1 VFLSKLAQAV
11 KQIPAG
17 FRALVLVWKAT
28 QGWTLAWVIL
38 LLCQGV
44 IPAGGALLLRSL
56 INRLAHGQPWSQ
68 VVAPALGIALL
79 WLMAQFTAS
88 VLSYVRA
95 VQAEKVQDLVHAL
108 LHEQAIRLDLSFYD
122 QANSYDLL
130 HRVRIDAL
138 SQPLALIE
146 NLGAILQNS
155 LSFIVLAG
163 ILARYATWM
172 PLLLL
177 ASSLPGLLLVGR
189 QILREHQWNHAH
201 TSQERHVRY
210 LDWMLTER
218 NSAAEL
224 RIFNLG
230 PTFRQRFQTLRSGL
244 SSGRIRLAS
253 QAAAAEWTAG
263 AIAWAG
269 TLAGLGWMLH
279 RTQVGLVGLG
289 DLLLCLQVF
298 QLAQS
303 QLRTLLEGSGKV
315 FRSLLFIE
323 NLDLFLALRP
333 SITSGV
339 GAGAGLPV
347 RSAIRFEQV
356 SFTYPG
362 SSHRALD
369 DFSLEIPAGKVVALV
384 GRNGAGKTTLIKL
397 LCRFYD
403 PDHGRILFDGSDLRE
418 LDPEALRKQIT
429 VLFQDPVRYQAS
441 ARENIA
447 FGQVDR
453 QENEVEIMAAAEA
466 AGAVSFLS
474 RLPNGFDTW
483 LGKWF
488 GGEELSGGEWQRV
501 ALARAFFRQAD
512 LVILDEPTS
521 AMDSWSEQD
530 WLQRFRALTVG
541 RTGLMITHR
550 FTTAMHADVIHVLD
564 QGRVI
569 ESGTHP
575 ELIALDG
582 LYARSWAA
590 QMREMDEMT
599 PKTLEHFHA

>member
-1 VFLSKLAQAV
+1 
-11 KQIPAG
+11 
-17 FRALVLVWKAT
+17 
-28 QGWTLAWVIL
+28 
-38 LLCQGV
+38 
-44 IPAGGALLLRSL
+44 
-56 INRLAHGQPWSQ
+56 
-68 VVAPALGIALL
+68 
-79 WLMAQFTAS
+79 
-88 VLSYVRA
+88 
-95 VQAEKVQDLVHAL
+95 
-108 LHEQAIRLDLSFYD
+108 
-122 QANSYDLL
+122 
-130 HRVRIDAL
+130 
-138 SQPLALIE
+138 
-146 NLGAILQNS
+146 
-155 LSFIVLAG
+155 
-163 ILARYATWM
+163 M

-210 LDWMLTER
+210 LDWMLTDR

-230 PTFRQRFQTLRSGL
+230 PAFRERFQSLRSGL
-244 SSGRIRLAS
+244 SSGRIRLAA
-253 QAAAAEWTAG
+253 QAATAEWIAG

-279 RTQVGLVGLG
+279 RTQVGLVGMG

-298 QLAQS
+298 QVAQS

-333 SITSGV
+333 SITAGD

-347 RSAIRFEQV
+347 RTAIRFEQV
-356 SFTYPG
+356 SFAYPG
-362 SSHRALD
+362 SSHLALD
-369 DFSLEIPAGKVVALV
+369 NFNLEIPAGKVIALV

-403 PDHGRILFDGSDLRE
+403 PDQGRILFDGKDLRE
-418 LDPEALRKQIT
+418 FDPEALRRQIT

-441 ARENIA
+441 ARDNIA
-447 FGQVDR
+447 FGQVDC
-453 QENEVEIMAAAEA
+453 QENEAGIMAAAEA

-474 RLPNGFDTW
+474 QLPKGFDTW

-530 WLQRFRALTVG
+530 WLRRFRALTVG

-564 QGRVI
+564 HGRVV
-569 ESGTHP
+569 ESGTHT
-575 ELIALDG
+575 ELVALDG
-582 LYARSWAA
+582 LYARSWTA
-590 QMREMDEMT
+590 QMREIGGLT
-599 PKTLEHFHA
+599 PDTLEHFHA

>member
-1 VFLSKLAQAV
+1 MLLSKLVQAV

-28 QGWTLAWVIL
+28 QGWTIAWAVL

-44 IPAGGALLLRSL
+44 TPAGVALLLRSL

-68 VVAPALGIALL
+68 ITTPALGIALM
-79 WLMAQFTAS
+79 WLVAQLTAS
-88 VLSYVRA
+88 TLSYVRS

-122 QANSYDLL
+122 QASSYDLL

-138 SQPLALIE
+138 SQPLALVE

-155 LSFIVLAG
+155 LSFVVLAG
-163 ILARYATWM
+163 ILARYAMWM

-189 QILREHQWNHAH
+189 QILREHRWNHAH

-218 NSAAEL
+218 SSAAEL

-230 PTFRQRFQTLRSGL
+230 PTFRERFQSLRSKL
-244 SSGRIRLAS
+244 SHGRIGLAG
-253 QAAAAEWTAG
+253 QAAAAEWIAG

-269 TLAGLGWMLH
+269 TLAGLGWMLR
-279 RTQVGLVGLG
+279 RTQAGLVGMG

-298 QLAQS
+298 QVAQS

-323 NLDLFLALRP
+323 NLDLFLALQP
-333 SITSGV
+333 SITSGG

-347 RSAIRFEQV
+347 RTAIRFEQV
-356 SFTYPG
+356 SFAYPG
-362 SSHRALD
+362 SSHLALD
-369 DFSLEIPAGKVVALV
+369 NFNLEIPAGKVVALV

-403 PDHGRILFDGSDLRE
+403 PDQGRILFDGKDLRE
-418 LDPEALRKQIT
+418 LDPEALRQKIT

-441 ARENIA
+441 ARDNIA
-447 FGQVDR
+447 FGQVDC
-453 QENEVEIMAAAEA
+453 QDNEAGIMAAAEA

-474 RLPNGFDTW
+474 QLPKGFDTW

-530 WLQRFRALTVG
+530 WLRRFRALTVG

-564 QGRVI
+564 HGRVV
-569 ESGTHP
+569 ESGTHT
-575 ELIALDG
+575 ELVALDG
-582 LYARSWAA
+582 LYARSWTA
-590 QMREMDEMT
+590 QMREIGGLT
-599 PKTLEHFHA
+599 PNTLEHFHA

>member
-1 VFLSKLAQAV
+1 M
-11 KQIPAG
+11 
-17 FRALVLVWKAT
+17 
-28 QGWTLAWVIL
+28 
-38 LLCQGV
+38 
-44 IPAGGALLLRSL
+44 
-56 INRLAHGQPWSQ
+56 
-68 VVAPALGIALL
+68 APALGIALM
-79 WLMAQFTAS
+79 WLVAPLTAS
-88 VLSYVRA
+88 ALSYVRS
-95 VQAEKVQDLVHAL
+95 VQAEKVQDLVHEL
-108 LHEQAIRLDLSFYD
+108 LHEQAISLDLSFYD
-122 QANSYDLL
+122 QASSYDLL

-163 ILARYATWM
+163 ILARYAMWM

-210 LDWMLTER
+210 LDWMLTDR

-230 PTFRQRFQTLRSGL
+230 PAFRERFQSLRSGL
-244 SSGRIRLAS
+244 SSGRIRLAA
-253 QAAAAEWTAG
+253 QAATAEWIAG

-279 RTQVGLVGLG
+279 RTQVGLVGMG

-298 QLAQS
+298 QVAQS

-333 SITSGV
+333 SITAGD

-347 RSAIRFEQV
+347 RTAIRFEQV
-356 SFTYPG
+356 SFAYPG
-362 SSHRALD
+362 SSHLALD
-369 DFSLEIPAGKVVALV
+369 NFNLEIPAGKVIALV

-403 PDHGRILFDGSDLRE
+403 PDQGRILFDGKDLRE
-418 LDPEALRKQIT
+418 FDPEALRRQIT

-441 ARENIA
+441 ARDNIA
-447 FGQVDR
+447 FGQVDC
-453 QENEVEIMAAAEA
+453 QENEAGIMAAAEA

-474 RLPNGFDTW
+474 QLPKGFDTW

-530 WLQRFRALTVG
+530 WLRRFRALTVG

-564 QGRVI
+564 HGRVV
-569 ESGTHP
+569 ESGTHT
-575 ELIALDG
+575 ELVALDG
-582 LYARSWAA
+582 LYARSWTA
-590 QMREMDEMT
+590 QMREIGGLT
-599 PKTLEHFHA
+599 PDTLEHFHA